1 MLLAGRIQT
10 QRLGIKTI
18 DAKSSSLLKINVMAA
33 SVSLAALFSLL
44 QLQIAS
50 VLVQSY
56 LLSRVATQHSMDKFF
71 YALF

>member
-18 DAKSSSLLKINVMAA
+18 DAKSSSLKINVMAA